1 MSMKMQIKMEV
12 QTSTKPPNLL
22 NRTKTFSKNIL
33 QLCKLV
39 KITYLNKNIIDHVLR
54 SGTSIG
60 ANYCEACETTGKRD
74 FANKIQISKREAKET
89 VYWLEL
95 LVSTELDKPLLTSA
109 TQLIDESQQLVKIM
123 GAIYDK
129 SK

>member
-1 MSMKMQIKMEV
+1 MQCTNNI
-12 QTSTKPPNLL
+12 QCAICSLQCTN
-22 NRTKTFSKNIL
+22 NFSEN
-33 QLCKLV
+33 
-39 KITYLNKNIIDHVLR
+39 
-54 SGTSIG
+54 
-60 ANYCEACETTGKRD
+60 
-74 FANKIQISKREAKET
+74 ANKIQISKREAKET
-89 VYWLEL
+89 VYWLAL

>member
-1 MSMKMQIKMEV
+1 MEV
-12 QTSTKPPNLL
+12 QTSVKPPNLL
-22 NRTKTFSKNIL
+22 DRTKVFSKNIL
-33 QLCKLV
+33 RLCKQV
-39 KITYLNKNIIDHVLR
+39 KVTYLNKNIIDQVLR

-74 FANKIQISKREAKET
+74 FANKIQICKREAKET

-95 LVSTELDKPLLTSA
+95 LASTDLDKNLLTVA
-109 TQLIDESQQLVKIM
+109 IQLIDESQQLVKIM
-123 GAIYDK
+123 GAIHDK

>member
-1 MSMKMQIKMEV
+1 MEV
-12 QTSTKPPNLL
+12 QTRAKPPNLL
-22 NRTKTFSKNIL
+22 HRTKVFSKNVL
-33 QLCKLV
+33 LLCKQV
-39 KITYLNKNIIDHVLR
+39 RVTYLNKNIIDQVLR

-60 ANYCEACETTGKRD
+60 ANYCEACETTSKRD
-74 FANKIQISKREAKET
+74 FANKILMSKREAMET

-95 LVSTELDKPLLTSA
+95 LTSTELDKNLLILA

>member
-1 MSMKMQIKMEV
+1 M
-12 QTSTKPPNLL
+12 
-22 NRTKTFSKNIL
+22 
-33 QLCKLV
+33 
-39 KITYLNKNIIDHVLR
+39 
-54 SGTSIG
+54 
-60 ANYCEACETTGKRD
+60 
-74 FANKIQISKREAKET
+74 SKREAMET

-95 LVSTELDKPLLTSA
+95 LTSTELDKNLLILA